1 MIKQAVLVFLGG
13 GLGSVLRYLIT
24 KVLNQDG
31 FTLPFGTFSVNIL
44 GSLIIGFLIGFA
56 SRIEILNSNTVLFM
70 AVGFCGGFTT
80 FSSFAIENQ
89 ALLRSGDYL
98 NFFFYTFGSI
108 ILGIL
113 AVFLGLFLSKLT

>member
-1 MIKQAVLVFLGG
+1 MLKQLLLIFLGG
-13 GLGSVLRYLIT
+13 GLGSALRYLIS
-24 KVLNQDG
+24 KSLN
-31 FTLPFGTFSVNIL
+31 FETAFIPFGTFTVNIL
-44 GSLIIGFLIGFA
+44 GSLLLGLILGIAAKSDFF
-56 SRIEILNSNTVLFM
+56 SSNIVLFL

-80 FSSFAIENQ
+80 FSSFAFENQ

>member
-1 MIKQAVLVFLGG
+1 MLKQLLLIFLGG
-13 GLGSVLRYLIT
+13 GLGSALRYLIS
-24 KVLNQDG
+24 KSLN
-31 FTLPFGTFSVNIL
+31 FETAFIPFGTFTVNIL
-44 GSLIIGFLIGFA
+44 GSLLLGLILGIAAKSDFF
-56 SRIEILNSNTVLFM
+56 SSNIVLFL

-80 FSSFAIENQ
+80 FSSFAFENQ

-113 AVFLGLFLSKLT
+113 AVFLGLFLSRLT